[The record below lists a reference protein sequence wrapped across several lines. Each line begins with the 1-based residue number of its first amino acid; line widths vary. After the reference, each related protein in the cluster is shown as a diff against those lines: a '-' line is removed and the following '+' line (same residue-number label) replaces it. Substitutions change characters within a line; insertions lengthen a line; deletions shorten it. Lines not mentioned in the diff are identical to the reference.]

1 MYKLSK
7 NIIILLCSI
16 TVLIFSASAQSNHSE
31 ALTIDTNE
39 QSTIGLWV
47 KDGAAIKEYPVCYQL
62 WKCESGRPTM
72 GEAIT
77 LPKGEW
83 GLCENYTDKSS
94 DNFCTQCNAP
104 PPIEV
109 CE

>member
-7 NIIILLCSI
+7 NVIILLCNLILLSLPAYAQRGDLEDLQGTEDQSI
-16 TVLIFSASAQSNHSE
+16 
-31 ALTIDTNE
+31 
-39 QSTIGLWV
+39 IGRWV
-47 KDGAAIKEYPVCYQL
+47 HDGPAIKEYPVCYQL
-62 WKCESGRPTM
+62 WKCESGKPM
-72 GEAIT
+72 IGEAIS

-83 GLCENYTDKSS
+83 GLCDNYTDKSS